1 MRANGLNIYKAVLKF
16 LNVASLQSLASCL
29 LMSSL
34 AYFLCIQNNYSDSK
48 LELVFLLWF
57 DNFSNIYSKRDLA
70 YSLDLEVSY
79 EVIEALRRTLLLSA
93 YIALFFDIAL
103 FKVSIFGIIVGIGT
117 FIYMRY
123 IILACLKNEK
133 EEIINEK
140 NASHFLKKDFKS
152 NALKLWGLQR
162 LN

>member
-1 MRANGLNIYKAVLKF
+1 M
-16 LNVASLQSLASCL
+16 
-29 LMSSL
+29 
-34 AYFLCIQNNYSDSK
+34 
-48 LELVFLLWF
+48 
-57 DNFSNIYSKRDLA
+57 
-70 YSLDLEVSY
+70 
-79 EVIEALRRTLLLSA
+79 LLSA

-152 NALKLWGLQR
+152 NALKLWGFTASELAFYNIPLIFFTFYPSPIGIAYYAVWSR
-162 LN
+162 LWITLNMPYRIFVDTKINLIITSFLNKNNLVVIKI

>member
-48 LELVFLLWF
+48 LELVFFAFGLTTFQISIL
-57 DNFSNIYSKRDLA
+57 KRDLA

-140 NASHFLKKDFKS
+140 MLAIFLKKILS
-152 NALKLWGLQR
+152 LML
-162 LN
+162 

>member
-48 LELVFLLWF
+48 LELVFFAFGLTTFQISIL
-57 DNFSNIYSKRDLA
+57 KRDLA

-103 FKVSIFGIIVGIGT
+103 FKVSIFGIIVGMT

-133 EEIINEK
+133 KKSSMKKMLAI
-140 NASHFLKKDFKS
+140 FLKKI
-152 NALKLWGLQR
+152 
-162 LN
+162 LNLML